1 MMLYDP
7 PQQPV
12 QRRLLR
18 DMPAE
23 ERPLAR
29 LHQCGPG
36 ALCSAEL
43 LALALG
49 TADGLDLGHDLLQTI
64 GGLHRLPS
72 LTTAELQQI
81 PGVGESLAAR
91 LRVIAE
97 LGRRIVFA
105 AREDRPRVASPADT
119 AALLM
124 PEMYNLG
131 QEQMRVVLLD
141 TRNYV
146 IGTPVI
152 YVGSLN
158 TAVVRVAELFRPAI
172 VERAA
177 AIILAHN
184 HPSGDPAPSPEDV
197 IVTRQVVQAGKSM
210 DITVL
215 DHVVIGHL
223 RYVSLKERGLGFD

>member
-1 MMLYDP
+1 MMTYDN
-7 PQQPV
+7 PQQPA

-29 LHQCGPG
+29 LQHYGPG
-36 ALCSAEL
+36 VLSSAEL

-49 TADGLDLGHDLLQTI
+49 TADGLDLAGELLQTA
-64 GGLHRLPS
+64 GGIHQLPLLS
-72 LTTAELQQI
+72 MTELQQV

-105 AREDRPRVASPADT
+105 QRDDRPRVTSPADT

-141 TRNYV
+141 TRNHV

-158 TAVVRVAELFRPAI
+158 TAVIRVAELFRPAI

-184 HPSGDPAPSPEDV
+184 HPSGDPSPSPEDV
-197 IVTRQVVQAGKSM
+197 SVTRQVVEAGKQM

-215 DHVVIGHL
+215 DHVIIGHL
-223 RYVSLKERGLGFD
+223 RYVSLKERGLGFY